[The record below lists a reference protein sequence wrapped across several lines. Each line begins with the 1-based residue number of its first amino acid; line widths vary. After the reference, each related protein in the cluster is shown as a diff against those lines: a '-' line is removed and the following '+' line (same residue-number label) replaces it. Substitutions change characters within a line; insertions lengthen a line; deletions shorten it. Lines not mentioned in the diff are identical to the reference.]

1 MSYRPE
7 AQGLIAEL
15 PEPAHGRWITVVVLV
30 LSAVTALLLWP
41 TIASLMIEW
50 RDTDN
55 LTYTHGYLIVGL
67 CAWLLIRAGQA
78 STLGEA
84 AGQPVRPDW
93 RFIPL
98 LVVLSLCWLIACRA
112 GIELLHQVLLPMLGF
127 AAVCGTVGIG
137 RARSYW
143 FAFAYL
149 YFAIPVWSMGN
160 EVLQAISV
168 VAVRLLLLLTSV
180 PAYVTG
186 NVVHIP
192 AGAFEIAGGCS
203 GLHFFIVGLAVAAL
217 FGEVHRDGWRVR
229 LKLLVLAAV
238 LAMVSNWVRI
248 YTIVVAGHLTNMQHY
263 LVRVDHYYF
272 GWGLFAVTLLVFFWL
287 ANRIPATSP
296 SRDVSE
302 QRPSSALLPSTSW
315 RGLVLGGALSLAGV
329 AVGPV
334 LATIAPVRAAEFPQT
349 LLPSVAGSWS
359 LVNGDSQG
367 SFWHPSYAGSD
378 AQQMGIYRHGPD
390 EAAAFVAVYL
400 EQWQGKEL
408 IGFGNSLMNGLGNVL
423 ADDTIETPGG
433 IARRLRTAGA
443 AGRSVVLY
451 YYGIGAKR
459 AVRPFVAQLKYG
471 VTSLFT
477 ATPSRVVAVKARC
490 GADCDA
496 AEASARQLLTELD
509 SAWAIPGSM

>member
-1 MSYRPE
+1 
-7 AQGLIAEL
+7 
-15 PEPAHGRWITVVVLV
+15 
-30 LSAVTALLLWP
+30 
-41 TIASLMIEW
+41 
-50 RDTDN
+50 
-55 LTYTHGYLIVGL
+55 
-67 CAWLLIRAGQA
+67 
-78 STLGEA
+78 
-84 AGQPVRPDW
+84 
-93 RFIPL
+93 
-98 LVVLSLCWLIACRA
+98 
-112 GIELLHQVLLPMLGF
+112 
-127 AAVCGTVGIG
+127 
-137 RARSYW
+137 
-143 FAFAYL
+143 
-149 YFAIPVWSMGN
+149 
-160 EVLQAISV
+160 
-168 VAVRLLLLLTSV
+168 LTSV

-349 LLPSVAGSWS
+349 LLPPVAGSWS